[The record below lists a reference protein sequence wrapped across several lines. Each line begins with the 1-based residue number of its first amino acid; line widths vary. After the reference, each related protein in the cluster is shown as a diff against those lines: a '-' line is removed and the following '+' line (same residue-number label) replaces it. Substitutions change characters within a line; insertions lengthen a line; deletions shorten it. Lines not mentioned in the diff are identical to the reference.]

1 MDANDQLL
9 ELLERGRA
17 ALQSGNRLAA
27 RGYLRRAARNAPD
40 RLDIW
45 QELCQVS
52 DRVPDRIDCLS
63 HIIELDPSNARARE
77 ELAQLRQ
84 QVESERAKA
93 TSDAAATELEVNA
106 EGTADIAQEAQPDVQ
121 PALAG
126 IRLDVTDEM
135 RRAWDQAVAAGEPL
149 HCIDHPHRETV
160 LRCNRC
166 AAPVCTD
173 CVVRTPVGFRCKE
186 CVKAQQAGF
195 YNARWYDWILAA
207 IISFVLSIPASVIT
221 GLLGW
226 WFSLIISPIAGSLIG
241 GAVHW
246 AVGRRRGR
254 NTWWIVAVC
263 IVAGTFIALV
273 ARATNLL
280 SAGIYAFTATAA
292 SIGILRLGRSR

>member
-1 MDANDQLL
+1 M
-9 ELLERGRA
+9 
-17 ALQSGNRLAA
+17 QSGNRLAA

-45 QELCQVS
+45 QELCQIS
-52 DRVPDRIDCLS
+52 DRAPDRIECLS
-63 HIIELDPSNARARE
+63 RIVDLDPSNTHARQ
-77 ELAQLRQ
+77 ELEQLRQ
-84 QVESERAKA
+84 EIESEQAKTTTEIA
-93 TSDAAATELEVNA
+93 AASTPGDNAGTSPLAANASTSDT
-106 EGTADIAQEAQPDVQ
+106 GQ
-121 PALAG
+121 PAPTG

-135 RRAWDQAVAAGEPL
+135 HQAWDLATAVGEPL
-149 HCIDHPHRETV
+149 FCIDHPHRETT

-166 AAPVCTD
+166 SAPVCPD

-186 CVKAQQAGF
+186 CIKAQQAGF

-207 IISFVLSIPASVIT
+207 AISFVLSIPAALIT

-226 WFSLIISPIAGSLIG
+226 WFALIISPFAGSLIG

-263 IVAGTFIALV
+263 IVLGALV
-273 ARATNLL
+273 TWVFGAARIL
-280 SAGIYAFTATAA
+280 SVGIYAFTATAA

>member
-1 MDANDQLL
+1 MTANDQ
-9 ELLERGRA
+9 LLERGRA
-17 ALQSGNRLAA
+17 ALESGNRLAA

-40 RLDIW
+40 RIDIW

-52 DRVPDRIDCLS
+52 DRISDRIECLT
-63 HIIELDPSNARARE
+63 HIVELDPSNTAAQH
-77 ELAQLRQ
+77 ELEQLRRQ
-84 QVESERAKA
+84 AKA
-93 TSDAAATELEVNA
+93 EQAAADA
-106 EGTADIAQEAQPDVQ
+106 EQAAPEPAPLAEQADVDGATQSKGR
-121 PALAG
+121 PAPIG
-126 IRLDVTDEM
+126 IRPDVTDEM
-135 RRAWDQAVAAGEPL
+135 RQAWDRAVAAGEPL
-149 HCIDHPHRETV
+149 YCIDHPQRETV

-166 AAPVCTD
+166 GAPVCSD
-173 CVVRTPVGFRCKE
+173 CVVQTPVGFRCKK
-186 CVKAQQAGF
+186 CIQAQQAGF

-207 IISFVLSIPASVIT
+207 AVSFMLSIPASIVT

-254 NTWWIVAVC
+254 NTWWIVAAC
-263 IVAGTFIALV
+263 IVAGALV
-273 ARATNLL
+273 ALVFRVTNLL